1 MQIEQLQQQQA
12 QVQEQIPYYY
22 VREIPNKPPPPYTP
36 PGQAPR
42 VLSSSTSLTS
52 SVDEL
57 RAVCTDRPVILE
69 AIAAAVNL
77 LYDAHSQGL
86 DLPSQEAPNSFID
99 TGFGLPQLSH
109 LSEQVWQFYLNS
121 LLIFYFNYI

>member
-42 VLSSSTSLTS
+42 VLSSSTPPLTT
-52 SVDEL
+52 SVDEV

-69 AIAAAVNL
+69 AITAAVDL
-77 LYDAHSQGL
+77 LYYARSEGL
-86 DLPSQEAPNSFID
+86 DLSSQEAPSSYVD
-99 TGFGLPQLSH
+99 AGFGLSQPSH
-109 LSEQVWQFYLNS
+109 LSEQVC
-121 LLIFYFNYI
+121 